1 MKKVIVMVLSM
12 AAVFCGWSATET
24 VDGITWTYIVSGDES
39 VIGNGSNVAKLNAH
53 SVAWKSV

>member
-24 VDGITWTYIVSGDES
+24 VDGKRYEHAEVLRQC
-39 VIGNGSNVAKLNAH
+39 A
-53 SVAWKSV
+53 